1 MAQGRAGS
9 GGGPS
14 RDRHGL
20 SSLAARAHGVPGS
33 SMHPSS
39 THTSSQLHAFS
50 NGQASPG
57 VSFERGLGIAL

>member
-20 SSLAARAHGVPGS
+20 SSLATRAEKVPGS
-33 SMHPSS
+33 
-39 THTSSQLHAFS
+39 
-50 NGQASPG
+50 
-57 VSFERGLGIAL
+57 